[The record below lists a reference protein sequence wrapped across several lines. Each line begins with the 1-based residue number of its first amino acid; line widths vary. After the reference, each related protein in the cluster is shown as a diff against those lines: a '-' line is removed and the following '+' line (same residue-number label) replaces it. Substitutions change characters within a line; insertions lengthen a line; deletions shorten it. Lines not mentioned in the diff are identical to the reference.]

1 VEPSGG
7 SGAVRKTTETDER
20 RLKPSNSSSL
30 NLRTH
35 ETLITEPTARAWK
48 AAGTQS
54 GKAAAKNKELREVF
68 MRSVKLLIRT
78 VSLVT
83 MLPFAIHAADF
94 DTSKP
99 LLCSITDVKECTPD
113 GGCQKRSLDE
123 VAMPEFLKFDLHNK
137 NVTPGTPI
145 QGRQPTSIKQM
156 ERIEGKL
163 ILQGAEQGPDKVKD
177 GLGWTAAISEENG
190 KLIFTASGDDVAF
203 VAFGT
208 CVAQ

>member
-1 VEPSGG
+1 MRS
-7 SGAVRKTTETDER
+7 AK
-20 RLKPSNSSSL
+20 LL
-30 NLRTH
+30 
-35 ETLITEPTARAWK
+35 
-48 AAGTQS
+48 AGT
-54 GKAAAKNKELREVF
+54 
-68 MRSVKLLIRT
+68 IC
-78 VSLVT
+78 LVT

-113 GGCQKRSLDE
+113 GDCQKRSLE
-123 VAMPEFLKFDLHNK
+123 GKE
-137 NVTPGTPI
+137 
-145 QGRQPTSIKQM
+145 PTSIKVM

-163 ILQGAEQGPDKVKD
+163 ILQGAEEGPDKVHD

-190 KLIFTASGDDVAF
+190 KLIFTASGDEVAF

>member
-1 VEPSGG
+1 VEPSVG

-20 RLKPSNSSSL
+20 RLKPNNSSLL
-30 NLRTH
+30 NLRKH
-35 ETLITEPTARAWK
+35 ETLITEPTARALK
-48 AAGTQS
+48 DVDTQS
-54 GKAAAKNKELREVF
+54 GKSAAKSKEFQEVF
-68 MRSVKLLIRT
+68 MMSVKLLIRT

-94 DTSKP
+94 DTSKS
-99 LLCSITDVKECTPD
+99 LLCSITDVKECTAD
-113 GGCQKRSLDE
+113 EGCQKRSLEE

-137 NVTPGTPI
+137 NVTPGTPV
-145 QGRQPTSIKQM
+145 QGRQPTSINEI

-163 ILQGAEQGPDKVKD
+163 ILQGAEQGADKVKD

-190 KLIFTASGDDVAF
+190 KLIFTASGDEVAF